1 MTRTDWIVSTYV
13 GAVFGGVFWMAL
25 PVFTSLLRS
34 DPPSRAVLVTVAVA
48 IAVGLAG
55 LAVFRMTS
63 TVNLR
68 RTGAAITIG
77 SLIGLPVLAWLMLW
91 QNVIH

>member
-1 MTRTDWIVSTYV
+1 MTRTDWLVSTYA

-34 DPPSRAVLVTVAVA
+34 DPPSGAAPVTVAVA
-48 IAVGLAG
+48 IVVGLAG

-68 RTGAAITIG
+68 RSGAAITIG
-77 SLIGLPVLAWLMLW
+77 ALIGIPVIAWLMLW